1 MDHSYSAVCNH
12 ERLNRIDSNF
22 VRCLACGQSLISQNQ
37 IVKNKTRLDFTRENQ
52 SFTRNFDRNFSNQIE
67 QVDNEADKAPIYE
80 YYSDP
85 MKMNQIIVNR
95 CPKFSSLPIKFEV
108 NVNGQINYLT
118 KDQID
123 KMLVDIK
130 AERKN

>member
-1 MDHSYSAVCNH
+1 MKMDHSYSAVCNH
-12 ERLNRIDSNF
+12 ERLNRIDNDF

-37 IVKNKTRLDFTRENQ
+37 I
-52 SFTRNFDRNFSNQIE
+52 E
-67 QVDNEADKAPIYE
+67 QVDNQTDQTPIYE

-85 MKMNQIIVNR
+85 MELNRIIVNR